1 MITLF
6 QLQQT
11 DTKEVLSVDSFVNCQ
26 ALCTKVNCFTKKISY
41 EIVPASLASISKFD
55 GGCFRKPIFSMKS
68 IDDIR
73 MADVHS
79 GIESSMDDNDDEY
92 TNDGYR
98 ERKVVYTDNYSENNA
113 YDWKQETAKEKVAA
127 YLAKFKQADLPKTK
141 KKKKSIK
148 KIKK

>member
-1 MITLF
+1 
-6 QLQQT
+6 
-11 DTKEVLSVDSFVNCQ
+11 
-26 ALCTKVNCFTKKISY
+26 
-41 EIVPASLASISKFD
+41 
-55 GGCFRKPIFSMKS
+55 MKS